1 MGTKT
6 LSRKRVY
13 RPLGA
18 CKHLFF
24 CRDEEVLVSG
34 PAGTGKS
41 RACLEKLHHMALAN
55 PGMRALM
62 VRKTAASL
70 TSSALVTWTR
80 NVVTEALEDGTV
92 VYYGGSSQESPQYK
106 YSNGS
111 VVVMGGMDKATRVMS
126 SEYDVIYV
134 QEATEL
140 TENDWEALTTR
151 LRYGR
156 VSFQQ
161 LIADCNPDAPTHWLK
176 QRADRGT
183 TLMLESRHE
192 DNPTLFNED
201 GTMTQSG
208 KSYMKKLDNLTGV
221 RYNRLRKGL
230 WVASEGIIYEEF
242 DPAIH
247 LKDSFEIPDNWD
259 RYWAVDFGYNNPFV
273 CQHWALDPDNNLY
286 LYREFYMTGRTVD
299 QHARD
304 ILKVVAPK
312 GNWIEPRPRQIICDH
327 DAEGSAVLK
336 RELQLGTVNAKK
348 TVLEGIQAVQNRLS
362 KQQLFVLRDSL
373 VEVDQALKLDSKP
386 INTLEEFVCY
396 IWDLSTSIKQV
407 KEVPLKKY
415 DHGMDCMRYMVAQ
428 LDLKGRPNVRW
439 M

>member
-1 MGTKT
+1 MGIKT

-18 CKHLFF
+18 CKHLFS

-55 PGMRALM
+55 PGMRSLM

-70 TSSALVTWTR
+70 TRSALVTWTR

-92 VYYGGSSQESPQYK
+92 TYYGGSSQESPQYK

-230 WVASEGIIYEEF
+230 W
-242 DPAIH
+242 
-247 LKDSFEIPDNWD
+247 
-259 RYWAVDFGYNNPFV
+259 
-273 CQHWALDPDNNLY
+273 
-286 LYREFYMTGRTVD
+286 
-299 QHARD
+299 
-304 ILKVVAPK
+304 
-312 GNWIEPRPRQIICDH
+312 
-327 DAEGSAVLK
+327 
-336 RELQLGTVNAKK
+336 
-348 TVLEGIQAVQNRLS
+348 
-362 KQQLFVLRDSL
+362 
-373 VEVDQALKLDSKP
+373 
-386 INTLEEFVCY
+386 
-396 IWDLSTSIKQV
+396 
-407 KEVPLKKY
+407 
-415 DHGMDCMRYMVAQ
+415 
-428 LDLKGRPNVRW
+428 
-439 M
+439 